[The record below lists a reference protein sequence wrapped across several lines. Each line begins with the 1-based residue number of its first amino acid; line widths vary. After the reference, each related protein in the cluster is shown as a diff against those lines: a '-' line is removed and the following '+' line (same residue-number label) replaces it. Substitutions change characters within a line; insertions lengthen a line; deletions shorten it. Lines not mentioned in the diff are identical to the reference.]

1 MNKIK
6 TLVAHNNEIIKNEIV
21 DSIKDLEFVEVV
33 GTADSGVETYEK
45 IIKLKPEMVFTE
57 YNFNNMNGLEIM
69 KKSKETLKNAV
80 PIFNMIVDEINDDEL
95 QEAVKIMGNKLN
107 ALVRKPYNERAIG
120 IMNDYVEYI
129 NGNN

>member
-6 TLVAHNNEIIKNEIV
+6 TLVAHNNE
-21 DSIKDLEFVEVV
+21 
-33 GTADSGVETYEK
+33 

-107 ALVRKPYNERAIG
+107 ALVRKPYNERVIG
-120 IMNDYVEYI
+120 IMNDYIEYI